1 MTYIFDPSTM
11 IKNQK
16 IKNTKPG
23 TIAKK
28 FRLKTKR

>member
-16 IKNTKPG
+16 IKKRKPS

-28 FRLKTKR
+28 FRYKTKM

>member
-16 IKNTKPG
+16 IKKTQNQVQLQKRSD
-23 TIAKK
+23 KK
-28 FRLKTKR
+28 